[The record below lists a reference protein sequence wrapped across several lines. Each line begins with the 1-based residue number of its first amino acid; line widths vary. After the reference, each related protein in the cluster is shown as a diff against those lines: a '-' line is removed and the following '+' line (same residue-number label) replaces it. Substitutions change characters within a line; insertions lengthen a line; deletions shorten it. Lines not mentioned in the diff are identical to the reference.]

1 MKVRAIQDVNGFF
14 QALDECE
21 GRVELIT
28 EDHDVLNLAS
38 KLTQFIGLTR
48 VFSNPDYTSY
58 EIVCYHAEDYDKLK
72 KYLVPAD
79 ANCGFYQG
87 KKGCH
92 THRLLFPNK
101 AFLRAWHPFLI
112 LYSQFP
118 QPAANRATAA
128 TDAASINTARKLLH
142 LTTPKPHS
150 HPLLPQR

>member
-58 EIVCYHAEDYDKLK
+58 EIVCYHAEDYNKLK

-79 ANCGFYQG
+79 TN
-87 KKGCH
+87 
-92 THRLLFPNK
+92 
-101 AFLRAWHPFLI
+101 
-112 LYSQFP
+112 
-118 QPAANRATAA
+118 
-128 TDAASINTARKLLH
+128 
-142 LTTPKPHS
+142 
-150 HPLLPQR
+150 